1 MSTIGHRIRAIRKE
15 KGLTLDDL
23 AKLTRMSKSF
33 LWAVENDSSDIGGK
47 NLVVLA
53 TQLGASLDFL
63 LTGVTPR
70 GTQATIEVPPELI
83 DFAEKKGL
91 SFAETHDLLRAQT
104 SVLARRSNKPDER
117 MTYEGWEKLWNGIK
131 DIIRN
136 ERD

>member
-23 AKLTRMSKSF
+23 AKLTKMSKSF
-33 LWAVENDSSDIGGK
+33 LWAVENDNSDIGGK
-47 NLVVLA
+47 NLVTLA

-83 DFAEKKGL
+83 DFAEKNGL